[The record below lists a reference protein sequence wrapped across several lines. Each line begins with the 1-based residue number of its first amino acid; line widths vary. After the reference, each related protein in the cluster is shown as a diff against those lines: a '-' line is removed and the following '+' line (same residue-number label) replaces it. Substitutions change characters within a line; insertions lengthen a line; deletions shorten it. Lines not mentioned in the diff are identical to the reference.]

1 MKSETVKAVNRF
13 SLLLKGL
20 NETQAAIFIQKMW
33 RGYVRRKLYKRLK
46 KQTKKRVVSD
56 EDEEIDTD
64 FFNQE
69 LEKHEFNIESIEGIN
84 FDDVIIRPEVF

>member
-1 MKSETVKAVNRF
+1 MKSETLKAVNRF

-46 KQTKKRVVSD
+46 KQNKKRIDSD

-64 FFNQE
+64 FFNQ
-69 LEKHEFNIESIEGIN
+69 
-84 FDDVIIRPEVF
+84 